1 MATPAR
7 SHDDR
12 VRDALPPA
20 LLPRLAGAVPLPSG
34 FSLADRPVSAE
45 EQAALDVLCDRL
57 RDRPESTRRAYVSDW
72 RRWWAWCVR
81 NNRPPLPAEPADL
94 AVYLAASHLTDPA
107 TGRPAASAATVDRW
121 SAVIAVV
128 HTAHGLPNP
137 VADPALTE
145 LLRLVRSARPGR
157 KLISRTLT
165 GTEYRRLLTAL
176 PPDTWPEAVT
186 RRRDRLVLTL
196 ARGTGLG
203 PDPLLALPLSAVRQE
218 DAPALRVDTDRDA
231 LLLAPAEDPL
241 ECAVCAFVH
250 WREILDI
257 ADHGGYA
264 QLEKEFAALP
274 TRGIGDAA
282 HACTV
287 LTAPERD
294 SAAPLVRRLR
304 RGGSIAQTRPRPRA
318 VNTLVHA
325 YAERAGVPVRGLSA
339 FSLRTDTAH

>member
-1 MATPAR
+1 MATPVR

-20 LLPRLAGAVPLPSG
+20 LRPRLARAVPLPSG

-45 EQAALDVLCDRL
+45 EQATLDVLHARL

-72 RRWWAWCVR
+72 RRWWAWCAR
-81 NNRPPLPAEPADL
+81 NRRPPLPADPADL
-94 AVYLAASHLTDPA
+94 AVYLATSHMTDPA
-107 TGRPAASAATVDRW
+107 TGRPAVSAATVDRW

-137 VADPALTE
+137 AAHPALTE

-157 KLISRTLT
+157 KLISRPLT
-165 GTEYRRLLTAL
+165 GAEYRRLLAAL

-203 PDPLLALPLSAVRQE
+203 PDRLLDLSLAAVRQT
-218 DAPALRVDTDRDA
+218 DAPALRVDTEPEA
-231 LLLAPAEDPL
+231 LLLAPAAAPL
-241 ECAVCAFVH
+241 ECPVCAFVQ

-257 ADHGGYA
+257 ADRGGYA
-264 QLEKEFAALP
+264 LLEKEYAALP
-274 TRGIGDAA
+274 SRTIGDAA
-282 HACTV
+282 HTCAV
-287 LTAPERD
+287 LTAPVRD
-294 SAAPLVRRLR
+294 CAAPLVRRLR
-304 RGGSIAQTRPRPRA
+304 RGGAVGQARPRPRA
-318 VNTLVHA
+318 VNNLVHA
-325 YAERAGVPVRGLSA
+325 YAERAGVPLRGLSA
-339 FSLRTDTAH
+339 FSLRTDTAP